1 MKNISFENKCSLE
14 LEADTDYTCKGGNLS
29 NLFYT
34 GVPYDSVYSIHF
46 NGITVGI
53 VYISFVEQS
62 SLFVNWIEIMTPFR
76 SKGILRHVFDL
87 LKLFNVSSIK
97 LSCESKYLSK
107 YKSLGFKEIDY
118 DAITELYHLEVQCG

>member
-53 VYISFVEQS
+53 IYISFVEQS

-107 YKSLGFKEIDY
+107 YKSLGFKETDY
-118 DAITELYHLEVQCG
+118 DAITELYHLELQCS

>member
-1 MKNISFENKCSLE
+1 MIQFTVFTLMGLLSGLSTSL
-14 LEADTDYTCKGGNLS
+14 LWNNHLYLLIG
-29 NLFYT
+29 
-34 GVPYDSVYSIHF
+34 
-46 NGITVGI
+46 
-53 VYISFVEQS
+53 
-62 SLFVNWIEIMTPFR
+62 IEIMTPFR

-118 DAITELYHLEVQCG
+118 DAITELYHLELQCS